1 MRVLL
6 ASRAQD
12 FQQSKLDSDQ
22 HSIKNVLAS
31 LQITVSSIRFFAFHL
46 PLRPRP
52 PSTGLHSDP
61 FFCKG
66 RALVAG
72 LRDQKQHQSSWAFEV
87 HYWHQQQQSQPR
99 AFFIR
104 SFFIPRVSLS
114 WRVQA
119 SCSLEL
125 KRQGWVEL
133 ERGARGAADATAS
146 EGIGKFFLFSHDQ
159 KLLYRGFEHNFYFR
173 NTLESFP
180 FVPMVFRGAQ
190 TCWNTKSFVC
200 CGIPVFV

>member
-1 MRVLL
+1 M
-6 ASRAQD
+6 
-12 FQQSKLDSDQ
+12 
-22 HSIKNVLAS
+22 
-31 LQITVSSIRFFAFHL
+31 
-46 PLRPRP
+46 
-52 PSTGLHSDP
+52 
-61 FFCKG
+61 
-66 RALVAG
+66 
-72 LRDQKQHQSSWAFEV
+72 
-87 HYWHQQQQSQPR
+87 HYWHQQQSQPR

-180 FVPMVFRGAQ
+180 QGLHFLEELKHAGTLSHLYAVASQYSYNGLR
-190 TCWNTKSFVC
+190 T
-200 CGIPVFV
+200 